1 MAHKVTKKP
10 VPAAAESD
18 SAADAIAALK
28 PDACITVAG
37 RAITVR
43 EYAYFEGLEVAHR
56 ASAFIA
62 DLHALA
68 QAGELRYAAA
78 RRLFGKHEAVVVEIA
93 AKAADVE
100 PEWLHGLKPADAEKF
115 MSTWF
120 TVNLPFFMREVVV
133 EIQEAAIRLRA
144 TASRSTGSSS
154 GLPAQGS
161 ATATSSASDSP
172 SGS

>member
-10 VPAAAESD
+10 APAAAESD

-28 PDACITVAG
+28 PNASVTVAG

-43 EYAYFEGLEVAHR
+43 EYVYFEGLEVAHR

-62 DLHALA
+62 DLHELA
-68 QAGELRYAAA
+68 QSGELRYAAA

-93 AKAADVE
+93 ARAADVE
-100 PEWLHGLKPADAEKF
+100 PEWLRGLKPPDAEKF

-133 EIQEAAIRLRA
+133 EIQEAAIRLRS

-154 GLPAQGS
+154 VSQGPES
-161 ATATSSASDSP
+161 ATTTSLASDSP